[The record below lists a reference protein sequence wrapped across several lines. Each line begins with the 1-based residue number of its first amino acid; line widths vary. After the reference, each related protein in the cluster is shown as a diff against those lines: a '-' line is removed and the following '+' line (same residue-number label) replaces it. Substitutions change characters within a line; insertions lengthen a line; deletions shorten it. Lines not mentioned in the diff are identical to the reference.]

1 MVVKLTKKDK
11 ALLAHLDENSRY
23 TNTQL
28 AKKTG
33 VSVSNVTYKISRMLK
48 EEIVKEFY
56 ILLNPFSFKKRYD
69 RLVIQFRSDWNREE
83 VREYCQKNSNIGWF
97 IFLDG
102 TWNFGCQIWSDTIE
116 ETKEILDEFLSRF
129 SKYINQY
136 VISSLISI
144 EKFEHNFLFEE
155 FQSKY
160 TAMRKVP
167 EAKLDELDKRII
179 NLMFRN
185 ARMKLLEVAKKLS
198 VDYKIISYR
207 LKRLEKENVI
217 IGYKTQFNRFNLG
230 YDYYKIRIT
239 YASHLKQDIRGIK
252 EFLRRDK
259 RILFITEAL
268 GWADLEFE
276 IFCKNQEEYR
286 KFQENF
292 KRKFATKLR
301 EYETLI
307 PLEFGWNHIMPVQNK
322 PV

>member
-1 MVVKLTKKDK
+1 MVVKITKKDK
-11 ALLAHLDENSRY
+11 ALMAYLDENSRH

-33 VSVSNVTYKISRMLK
+33 VSVSNVMYKTNRMLK
-48 EEIVKEFY
+48 EGVITEFY

-69 RLVIQFRSDWNREE
+69 RLIIQFRSDWNRQE
-83 VREYCQKNSNIGWF
+83 VKEYCQKNENIGWF

-116 ETKEILDEFLSRF
+116 ETKEIMDDFLSKF
-129 SKYINQY
+129 SKYTNQY
-136 VISSLISI
+136 AISSLISI
-144 EKFEHNFLFEE
+144 EKFEYNFLFEE
-155 FQSKY
+155 FKSKY
-160 TAMRKVP
+160 TTMKKVQ
-167 EAKLDELDKRII
+167 EVNLDKIDKQII

-185 ARMKLLEVAKKLS
+185 ARMRLLEIAKKLN
-198 VDYKIISYR
+198 VDYKLVSYR

-239 YASHLKQDIRGIK
+239 YASHLKQDIKEIK
-252 EFLRRDK
+252 EYLRRDK

-276 IFCKNQEEYR
+276 MFCKNQEEYR
-286 KFQENF
+286 IFQEGF

-307 PLEFGWNHIMPVQNK
+307 PLEFNWNHIMPI
-322 PV
+322 